1 MTLEQWIIAFE
12 TLLIIIGGGYIFNQ
26 YQQQKKLQGELNEV
40 DELTGDLSRASM
52 VILGDIVFEQARV
65 RNSIFSVAMI
75 DLDNFGDI
83 NDTFGFD
90 VGDKVLTS
98 VAQVLQQHKRQG
110 DKISRWRGQGWL
122 MLLPESSA
130 GEATLIFERIQTAL
144 KEYDFSLTD
153 KRNITVSMG
162 VAELCSE
169 DTCFDDI
176 AKRADTVLFHAKQD
190 GKNQLKVW
198 QQEAESNGD
207 ITSSTT

>member
-1 MTLEQWIIAFE
+1 MSLEQIIIVVE
-12 TLLIIIGGGYIFNQ
+12 TILIMIGGGYIFNQ
-26 YQQQKKLQGELNEV
+26 YQQQKKQQGEIAEV

-65 RNSIFSVAMI
+65 RNSTFSVAMI

-83 NDTFGFD
+83 NDTYGFD

-130 GEATLIFERIQTAL
+130 TEAQRVFERIQSAL
-144 KEYDFSLTD
+144 YEHDFSFKD
-153 KRNITVSMG
+153 KRTVTVSMG
-162 VAELCSE
+162 VAELCAD

-190 GKNQLKVW
+190 GKNQLKVS
-198 QQEAESNGD
+198 QPERELD
-207 ITSSTT
+207 